1 MGHIEEKITLNYI
14 LNKGYDG
21 SLFASETRGCNIK
34 INGKWLLDTSMGCG
48 TFILGHGF
56 TNDAVKKAIDKGS
69 LYACPNVLAEE
80 CGKLLHK
87 TTWFNHFIFANSGM
101 EAIAKSIRVARA
113 YTGRDKVAF
122 FLGGW
127 HGGLDYG
134 LVSYSKGI
142 PQTIKYLTIALPFN
156 STAFEILER
165 EKPAIV
171 IIEPVQSSCPID
183 RREFLAELREFTT
196 AHNIVLCFD
205 EVKTGFRM
213 SLGGGGEYLGITP
226 DLACYGKIVGG
237 GYPVG
242 VIAGDDVLLTE
253 NVKYGGT
260 FSANPIT
267 LTACIETLKALVD
280 YPPYIELRNSLHILS
295 RIKSDI
301 IQIMNFGCIGRLVFT
316 TRKIKN
322 SNERDEFELP
332 KKEQDKLISKLRKM
346 GVYVANN
353 KSILLSTLHTEEKV
367 NFIKQC
373 LESL

>member
-1 MGHIEEKITLNYI
+1 LRHI
-14 LNKGYDG
+14 LNEGYDT
-21 SLFASETRGCNIK
+21 LLASETRGCNIK
-34 INGKWLLDTSMGCG
+34 IDGKWLLDTSMGSG
-48 TFILGHGF
+48 TFILGYGF
-56 TNDAVKKAIDKGS
+56 TNYIVKNAIDKGS
-69 LYACPNVLAEE
+69 LYAYPNVLAEKAGE
-80 CGKLLHK
+80 LLHRA
-87 TTWFNHFIFANSGM
+87 TWFSHFIFANSGM
-101 EAIAKSIRVARA
+101 EATAKAIRLSRA

-122 FLGGW
+122 FVGGW
-127 HGGLDYG
+127 HGCQDYN
-134 LVSYSKGI
+134 LVPYSAGI
-142 PQTIKYLTIALPFN
+142 PQAIKDLTIFLPFDGR
-156 STAFEILER
+156 AFDILRE

-171 IIEPVQSSCPID
+171 MVEPIQSSCPID
-183 RREFLAELREFTT
+183 RRDFLKELREFTI

-242 VIAGDDVLLTE
+242 VLAGDDILLTE

-267 LTACIETLKALVD
+267 LTACIETLKVLID
-280 YPPYIELRNSLHILS
+280 YPPYTELRDNLNILS
-295 RIKSDI
+295 DIKSDI
-301 IQIMNFGCIGRLVFT
+301 LQVMIVGCEGRLTFT
-316 TRKIKN
+316 TRKIKDVT
-322 SNERDEFELP
+322 ERDEFELP

-346 GVYVANN
+346 GVYVASN
-353 KSILLSTLHTEEKV
+353 KSILLSTLHTKEKV